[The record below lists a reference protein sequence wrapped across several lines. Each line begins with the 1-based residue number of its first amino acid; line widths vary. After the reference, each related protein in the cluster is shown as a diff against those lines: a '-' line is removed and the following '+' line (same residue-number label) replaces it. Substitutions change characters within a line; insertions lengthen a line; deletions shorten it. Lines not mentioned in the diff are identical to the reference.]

1 MLIDVNKWIDKNG
14 SFDEA
19 GGLDLVRH
27 GYEWIRRMRKFENKA
42 DRHTFQKVFGNKRGN
57 ELWDCFLEVG
67 RSIFIDDMSGR
78 LKWFEIDKILISFT
92 YGVVRY
98 VGTWGGCRTEKT
110 LDGKLF
116 YSSEEC
122 FKKGESIPKTRLSIY
137 DVFESL
143 YGFIPI
149 GDVWKYKNG
158 RAVKDKLEYFDV
170 EIDDKGKIY
179 CKETYY
185 RTREDVYK
193 FNGLTVVDRN
203 GDIRLVES
211 SKSRLMLSNDQLDV
225 VERMKGIID
234 DMVRLKMIM
243 YIDQDYNLCFL
254 PGDKIEDLTMDETD
268 GFVDT
273 TGIVT
278 SIKSKDVVEFYVEN
292 PFVKIKDE

>member
-42 DRHTFQKVFGNKRGN
+42 DRHTFQKVFGNKRG
-57 ELWDCFLEVG
+57 
-67 RSIFIDDMSGR
+67 
-78 LKWFEIDKILISFT
+78 
-92 YGVVRY
+92 
-98 VGTWGGCRTEKT
+98 
-110 LDGKLF
+110 
-116 YSSEEC
+116 
-122 FKKGESIPKTRLSIY
+122 
-137 DVFESL
+137 
-143 YGFIPI
+143 
-149 GDVWKYKNG
+149 
-158 RAVKDKLEYFDV
+158 KDKLEYFDV

-193 FNGLTVVDRN
+193 FNDLTVVDRN

-254 PGDKIEDLTMDETD
+254 PGDKIEDLAMDETD

>member
-1 MLIDVNKWIDKNG
+1 MEIRECLSVYLE
-14 SFDEA
+14 S
-19 GGLDLVRH
+19 
-27 GYEWIRRMRKFENKA
+27 GYLF
-42 DRHTFQKVFGNKRGN
+42 
-57 ELWDCFLEVG
+57 
-67 RSIFIDDMSGR
+67 DDMSGR

-122 FKKGESIPKTRLSIY
+122 FKKGNSIPKTKLSIY

-143 YGFIPI
+143 YGFVLI

-158 RAVKDKLEYFDV
+158 RAVKDKLEYFDI

-193 FNGLTVVDRN
+193 FNDLTVVDRN
-203 GDIRLVES
+203 GDIRSENIERANRGES
-211 SKSRLMLSNDQLDV
+211 LAYTENSFMKLIQDNGITYNDVIQ
-225 VERMKGIID
+225 RGWI
-234 DMVRLKMIM
+234 
-243 YIDQDYNLCFL
+243 
-254 PGDKIEDLTMDETD
+254 
-268 GFVDT
+268 
-273 TGIVT
+273 
-278 SIKSKDVVEFYVEN
+278 
-292 PFVKIKDE
+292 